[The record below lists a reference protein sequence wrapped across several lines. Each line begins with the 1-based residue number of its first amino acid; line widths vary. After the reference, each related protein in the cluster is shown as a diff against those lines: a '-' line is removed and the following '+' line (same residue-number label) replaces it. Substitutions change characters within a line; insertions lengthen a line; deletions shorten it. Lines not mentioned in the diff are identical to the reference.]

1 MKKPIIAFATAC
13 ALASSMALAACSSE
27 GVQESSQDA
36 AEPVAAS
43 ASAEEKAAESDY
55 AVTIDALSP
64 ATDYEG
70 NPAVVVTYTWTNNSD
85 ESTSAMAAVIAKAF
99 QNGVQLESA
108 IVKDKIDNDGYMAE
122 VKPGAGTTYQMA
134 YLLDDQS
141 DVTVEVSEL
150 ISFDDTL
157 LAEQVFTLA

>member
-27 GVQESSQDA
+27 GTQEPSQDA
-36 AEPVAAS
+36 AEPAA
-43 ASAEEKAAESDY
+43 ATPAEEKAAESDY
-55 AVTIDALSP
+55 TVSIDALSQT
-64 ATDYEG
+64 TDYQG
-70 NPAVVVTYTWTNNSD
+70 KPAVVVTYTWANNSD
-85 ESTSAMAAVIAKAF
+85 EATSAAVALMAKAF
-99 QNGVQLESA
+99 QNGVQLETA
-108 IVKDKIDNDGYMAE
+108 IVSGDIDNDGYMAE
-122 VKPGAGTTYQMA
+122 VKPGAGTTYQVA
-134 YLLDDQS
+134 YLIEDQS